1 MGKQELDNLVR
12 IGSLKAEAA
21 TRKEF
26 SGMVTSARR
35 SLADAQNESIETDSQ
50 FDLAYGAAH
59 RLALAALRHQ
69 GYRSENRITVFQTL
83 THTLGTSNADIQT
96 FLKAHNER
104 NLAEYEGR
112 MDLDQK
118 LLADLIGATK
128 RLDTAIGKLTPPPA
142 DNPHR

>member
-1 MGKQELDNLVR
+1 MGKEELDNLVR

-21 TRKEF
+21 TPREF
-26 SGMVTSARR
+26 NGMVASARR
-35 SLADAQNESIETDSQ
+35 SLADAQNQSIATDSQ

-59 RLALAALRHQ
+59 RLALAALRHK

-83 THTLGTSNADIQT
+83 THTLGTPNADIQT

-112 MDLDQK
+112 IDVDEK
-118 LLADLIGATK
+118 LLGQLISATK
-128 RLDTAIGKLTPPPA
+128 RLDATVGKLRPPA
-142 DNPHR
+142 PE